1 MPVTLARLIA
11 EYPAWQVQ
19 EVTAGWAAVRK
30 QPVPRTSGR
39 SNVRCGSTLDELAA
53 NLQAETRLGAKESTF
68 LGEAV

>member
-68 LGEAV
+68 LREAV